1 MASRKT
7 NSEACR
13 TSLERGDEMK
23 SKHGFG
29 FMVYIFI
36 NVFITEFTKTT
47 WVAIV
52 FQFMLVI
59 AYWIFVFGKD
69 EVTK

>member
-1 MASRKT
+1 
-7 NSEACR
+7 
-13 TSLERGDEMK
+13 MK